1 MLRQRIITAVI
12 LFIVIIAALWMG
24 PWAFTAVAAI
34 AMGACLW
41 EWLRLAKWNNALC
54 LLIGFAAA
62 VFFYW
67 LEMFQPIDVNMLQS
81 GNGLLIISSV
91 GTVIWTVITCVV
103 FFKRMSGW
111 NVPNPLAWLSALIFV
126 PCAWFS
132 LMFLYREFGAV
143 YMISVLAIVWVAD
156 ITAYFGGRAL
166 QGPKMATG
174 ISPKK
179 TWSGALTAVICVLVL
194 SYVLYAVAPQAPFWT
209 NTIISKLTV
218 FASAVILFITVLF
231 SIAGDLFESAVKRTA
246 GVKDSSNLLPGH
258 GGVYD
263 RLDAQFAV
271 LPLAVFIL
279 LFIQGL

>member
-12 LFIVIIAALWMG
+12 LFIVIIAALLIG
-24 PWAFTAVAAI
+24 PWAFTGLAAI

-41 EWLRLAKWNNALC
+41 EWLRLAQWNNTLS
-54 LLIGFAAA
+54 LLIGAAAA

-67 LEMFQPIDVNMLQS
+67 LEMFQPVNINLIQS
-81 GNGLLIISSV
+81 GNGLLIVSAI

-111 NVPNPLAWLSALIFV
+111 NVPNPLCWISAIIFV

-132 LMFLYREFGAV
+132 LMFLYREYGAV
-143 YMISVLAIVWVAD
+143 YMISVLALVWIAD
-156 ITAYFGGRAL
+156 IMAFFGGRAL
-166 QGPKMATG
+166 QGPKMAVG

-179 TWSGALTAVICVLVL
+179 TWSGALTAVVCVLVL
-194 SYVLYAVAPQAPFWT
+194 SYVVYYVDPLAPFWT
-209 NTIISKLTV
+209 NTVISKLTV
-218 FASAVILFITVLF
+218 FGSAVILFIAVLF

-271 LPLAVFIL
+271 LPLSVFIL